1 MATNIKTV
9 MTYKLNGATTDFAIP
24 FEYLARKFVQVTL
37 IGVDRKV
44 LVLNQDYRFATKTL
58 ISTTRAWGPADG
70 YQLIEIRR
78 YTSATER
85 LVDFTDGSILRAY
98 DLNISQIQTL
108 HVAEEARDLTAAT
121 LGVNNDGNLD
131 ARGRRIVNLVDGVED
146 GDAISVGQVKRMNQN
161 SWQARNEAQWFRN
174 EAQWFRNEAED
185 FRNQA
190 ATSKQTAANSESQ
203 SWNHSERSRTFAEAS
218 QGSANYAGQSAINA
232 SNSADSAKASENN
245 SASSASAS
253 AASAVS
259 SKNEADRA
267 KWEANKLGNMN
278 QFSESIESVTAP
290 VGDYAGKVVWRY
302 DMDVK
307 NVLRAHTGMSL
318 GFGWDGK
325 GSSPSFNFYRGQG
338 EPSGSLRLD
347 ANKVVRFN
355 GMNSVDFDST
365 INGQAINGGW
375 IHSTG
380 DLVADKTL
388 YVHGGEYIIKD
399 GWYQS
404 GSNNKTNNLIRSSV
418 AGFTCDEYFSERVG
432 SYIERGW
439 HLFGGDDNTWMS
451 LKGNGNFE
459 ISGNKGARI
468 IINGRAV
475 VEPDGN
481 IRGDAWEG
489 KWLRDFMNDR
499 FINDVWL
506 GGQEWIRTSNIE
518 RTDYALGGGAVCTG
532 YTQACGNGNIFNA
545 WLDGMFLRKLWIR
558 YGNGY
563 ARIIGSA

>member
-9 MTYKLNGATTDFAIP
+9 MTYQLNGATTDFAIP

-44 LVLNQDYRFATKTL
+44 LVLNQDYRFATKAL

-108 HVAEEARDLTAAT
+108 HVAEEARDLTADT
-121 LGVNNDGNLD
+121 IGVNNDGNLD
-131 ARGRRIVNLVDGVED
+131 ARGRRIVNLAYGVDD

-161 SWQARNEAQWFRN
+161 SWQARNEAQGFRN
-174 EAQWFRNEAED
+174 EAQGFRNEAEG

-190 ATSKQTAANSESQ
+190 ATSKQVAANSESQ

-218 QGSANYAGQSAINA
+218 QGSASLASQSAINA
-232 SNSADSAKASENN
+232 SNSAGSAKTSENN

-267 KWEANKLGNMN
+267 KLEADKLGNMN
-278 QFSESIESVTAP
+278 QLSESIESVTAP
-290 VGDYAGKVVWRY
+290 VDGSAGEVVWRY
-302 DMDVK
+302 DMNVK
-307 NVLRAHTGMSL
+307 NVIRADTGMSL
-318 GFGWDGK
+318 GYKWNGE
-325 GSSPSFNFYRGQG
+325 GSPPFLNFYRGQG

-365 INGQAINGGW
+365 INGRNINGNW
-375 IHSTG
+375 IRSTG
-380 DLVADKTL
+380 DLVAERSL
-388 YVHGGEYIIKD
+388 YVRGSGYIIKD
-399 GWYQS
+399 GWVKS
-404 GSNNKTNNLIRSSV
+404 STNNTNNLIRGSV
-418 AGFTCDEYFSERVG
+418 GGFACDEYFTELVG
-432 SYIERGW
+432 SFIERGW
-439 HLFGGDDNTWMS
+439 HLLGGDNDTWMRI
-451 LKGNGNFE
+451 KGNGNFE

-468 IINGRAV
+468 VINGNAV
-475 VEPDGN
+475 VEQDGN
-481 IRGDAWEG
+481 IRGPAWEG
-489 KWLRDFMNDR
+489 KWLRDFLNDR
-499 FINDVWL
+499 FVTEVWL
-506 GGQEWIRTSNIE
+506 GGQEWMRTSTAARI
-518 RTDYALGGGAVCTG
+518 DYALGGGSVCTG
-532 YTQACGNGNIFNA
+532 YTQTCGDSNIFKA
-545 WLDGMFLRKLWIR
+545 WLDGMFHRKLWIR
-558 YGNGY
+558 YGNGQ
-563 ARIIGSA
+563 ARVIGSA